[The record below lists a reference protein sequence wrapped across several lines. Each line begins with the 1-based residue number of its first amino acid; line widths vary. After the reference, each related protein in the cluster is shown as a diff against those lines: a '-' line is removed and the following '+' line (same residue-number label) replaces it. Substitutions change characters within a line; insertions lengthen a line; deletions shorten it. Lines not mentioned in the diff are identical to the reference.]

1 MKAYKLSTPDRDN
14 LSADAVSLEEKRV
27 LVRAVDE
34 TYFTVDL
41 APGLMIY
48 EGGLITTPKNG
59 NIFAARFPAT
69 AAGTNPSA
77 YKTVSARK
85 LWPRT
90 VPRLKLWY
98 TSPVGSVNTFSVRFV
113 LWVIGAG
120 ALTSTAAVFATDMLV
135 PGPTIANTETFATV
149 KGGAMFPSS
158 PFGGAEF
165 RIGRLGGDANANDL
179 DILLAQV
186 VMEESA

>member
-1 MKAYKLSTPDRDN
+1 MRNVKLSTPDRDI
-14 LSADAVSLEEKRV
+14 LAGDAVTLERKRA
-27 LVRAVDE
+27 LLRAIDE
-34 TYFTVDL
+34 TYFTVDF

-59 NIFAARFPAT
+59 NIFAARIPAT
-69 AAGTNPSA
+69 AAGTNPSV

-90 VPRLKLWY
+90 IPRLKLWY
-98 TSPVGSVNTFSVRFV
+98 TSPVGSTNTFSVRFV

-120 ALTSTAAVFATDMLV
+120 ALTSATAIFATDMLV
-135 PGPTIANTETFATV
+135 PGPTIANTEMFATV